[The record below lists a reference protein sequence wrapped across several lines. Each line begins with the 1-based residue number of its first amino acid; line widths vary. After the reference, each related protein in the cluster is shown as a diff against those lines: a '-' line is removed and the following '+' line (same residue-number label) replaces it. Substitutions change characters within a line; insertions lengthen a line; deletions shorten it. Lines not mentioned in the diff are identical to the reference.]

1 MKSFKNYLEES
12 KYGMLKHQEETAPQ
26 RHHEAMLDHHIQM
39 SNHYFDK
46 TMPIHRLPGDNR
58 PTTRP
63 GTDHYEKMSD
73 KHARAAEHH
82 NEALN
87 TLGSHG
93 KDHPKYHAHR
103 DKANAASKKLGI
115 KWQNK

>member
-46 TMPIHRLPGDNR
+46 TMPN
-58 PTTRP
+58 
-63 GTDHYEKMSD
+63 EKMSD
-73 KHARAAEHH
+73 KHAKAAEHH